1 MTDTRAFAFFERAFR
16 PFFLSAA
23 VFSVFAALAWAG
35 YWLGTPIG
43 IPLFDWNWWHG
54 HEMVFGFA
62 VPAVV
67 GFLLTAAQN
76 WTGIATVSGMRLAI
90 LYVVWLLPRVLM
102 WFPDVVAV
110 QVVAAIDVAF
120 LPLSAWFL
128 GSALVRAKN
137 WRNGVFVGI
146 LLLLAFTNASSYF
159 WADVGQRLLSA
170 QALLGAVFWVLLV
183 VVIMGGRVIPFFT
196 AKRLGL
202 PQRAPIGMVE
212 SLSLGLVAVVALIYS
227 LGLHPII
234 PSVVMAL
241 FYGVATVAHAVRLG
255 RWHGERTGTVPLL
268 WSLHSAYGLLVV
280 GLFLMFLVELQV
292 MQNLTTALHFLTIGG
307 IGLLVLAMMSRVSLG
322 HTGRPL
328 QVGRWIPVAYL
339 AIGLSALLRVFG
351 TLILGSEQTLW
362 VYSGSALLWAL
373 GFLTFAVKYGPILW
387 QPSQK

>member
-1 MTDTRAFAFFERAFR
+1 MAIKFGPYPREPPVTDTRAFAFFERAFR

-128 GSALVRAKN
+128 ASALVRAKN

-227 LGLHPII
+227 LGLHPI
-234 PSVVMAL
+234 
-241 FYGVATVAHAVRLG
+241 
-255 RWHGERTGTVPLL
+255 E
-268 WSLHSAYGLLVV
+268 
-280 GLFLMFLVELQV
+280 
-292 MQNLTTALHFLTIGG
+292 
-307 IGLLVLAMMSRVSLG
+307 
-322 HTGRPL
+322 
-328 QVGRWIPVAYL
+328 
-339 AIGLSALLRVFG
+339 
-351 TLILGSEQTLW
+351 
-362 VYSGSALLWAL
+362 
-373 GFLTFAVKYGPILW
+373 
-387 QPSQK
+387 